1 MMKTMSKSASHNS
14 PTPKNLQRAFEHA
27 VRDIYE
33 AGLSGKI
40 SQYRTSIAQK
50 IGVKAPSSPGCAEK
64 QALADAA
71 KALAQLWKI
80 SPHFTR

>member
-1 MMKTMSKSASHNS
+1 MMNKSVQHN
-14 PTPKNLQRAFEHA
+14 PAVPKNLQRAFEHA

-40 SQYRTSIAQK
+40 SQYRTPIAQR
-50 IGVKAPSSPGCAEK
+50 IGAKAASSPAHAEK
-64 QALADAA
+64 QALSDAA

-80 SPHFTR
+80 SPHLTR

>member
-1 MMKTMSKSASHNS
+1 MMNKSTEQTS

-33 AGLSGKI
+33 AGLSGRI
-40 SQYRTSIAQK
+40 SDYRTPIAQR
-50 IGVKAPSSPGCAEK
+50 IGVKRPSSPATAEK

-80 SPHFTR
+80 SPHLSR

>member
-1 MMKTMSKSASHNS
+1 MINKNMDNS
-14 PTPKNLQRAFEHA
+14 PAPKNLQRAFEHA

-33 AGLSGKI
+33 VGLGGRI
-40 SQYRTSIAQK
+40 SQYRTPIAQRV
-50 IGVKAPSSPGCAEK
+50 GVKSPSSPANAEK

>member
-1 MMKTMSKSASHNS
+1 MINKSMEQTS

-33 AGLSGKI
+33 VGLSGKI
-40 SQYRTSIAQK
+40 SQYRTPIAQRL
-50 IGVKAPSSPGCAEK
+50 GVKAPSSPANAEK

-80 SPHFTR
+80 SPHLTR

>member
-1 MMKTMSKSASHNS
+1 MMNKSTEHNS

-40 SQYRTSIAQK
+40 SPYRTPIAQR
-50 IGVKAPSSPGCAEK
+50 IGVKAPSSPAHAEK
-64 QALADAA
+64 QALTDAA

>member
-1 MMKTMSKSASHNS
+1 MINKSAEHNS
-14 PTPKNLQRAFEHA
+14 PKPKNLQRAFEHA

-33 AGLSGKI
+33 AGLTGKV
-40 SQYRTSIAQK
+40 SQYRTPIAQR
-50 IGVKAPSSPGCAEK
+50 IGVKAPNSPEHAEK

-80 SPHFTR
+80 SPHLTR